1 MTNEIFEIY
10 NVSYSWTVEDATNLT
25 AAEVNDTLPEYL
37 RFNDN
42 SLIVVLVYSAL
53 FVVAAVGNLSVFI
66 SLFRSR
72 RRKSRISLMIRHL
85 TIADLMVTFIMIPL
99 ENINILNLDS
109 ITKPVNIMD
118 IDHSKEQWNYR
129 VAPNA
134 CFPYTVTKLKGLDCG
149 DDDDDGVAANDD
161 VEIVWLGMVTF
172 GIGELDL
179 TEVF

>member
-99 ENINILNLDS
+99 ESLYGDE
-109 ITKPVNIMD
+109 V
-118 IDHSKEQWNYR
+118 
-129 VAPNA
+129 
-134 CFPYTVTKLKGLDCG
+134 KGLDCG

-179 TEVF
+179 RSILMCERSLISFLQEQTSSH